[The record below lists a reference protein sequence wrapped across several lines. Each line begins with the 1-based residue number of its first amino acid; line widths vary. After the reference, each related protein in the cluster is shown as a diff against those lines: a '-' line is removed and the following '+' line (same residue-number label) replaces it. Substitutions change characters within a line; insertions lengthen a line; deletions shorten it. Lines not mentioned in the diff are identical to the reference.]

1 MKLSLGLLT
10 PRGPTAR
17 AIILFAIFFCV
28 VFSTEPTASRAQSS
42 PDSSPALR
50 IGEVLN
56 YRIDWRRFSGAATA
70 QLQIVD
76 RREFFGAA
84 SWHFRAALHTAAPLR
99 AFYPLDDEIDS
110 YALLTGLESREYEEH
125 FREFGQPEDISAAL
139 VVSGQASATP
149 LPRVT
154 VPPRTRDALT
164 AIFFLR
170 LTDWKALPEVRTP
183 LFDGQNIYTMIATR
197 EKTEILQIAAGNFK
211 ATKIFIRLLDRVR
224 EIPGEHF
231 TVWLANDPTR
241 TPVLCEAHLPIGI
254 LRIELVSDPA
264 WPAPATTKAALP
276 AK

>member
-183 LFDGQNIYTMIATR
+183 LFDGQDI
-197 EKTEILQIAAGNFK
+197 
-211 ATKIFIRLLDRVR
+211 
-224 EIPGEHF
+224 
-231 TVWLANDPTR
+231 
-241 TPVLCEAHLPIGI
+241 
-254 LRIELVSDPA
+254 
-264 WPAPATTKAALP
+264 
-276 AK
+276 